1 MLINMQRSTLI
12 FTILAILL
20 IIFFSLSLMFGSV
33 LIPIHDFIDAFTG
46 DAKSKAIE
54 YIIFSFRL
62 PKAITAIMAGA
73 AIAISGL
80 HMQTI
85 FNNPLADTSVLGIG
99 HGAGLGVAVFV
110 LASFI
115 IPGFISTD
123 VQYSNWGIVISAI
136 AGAGVSLMVI
146 LIISNRLTDMVS
158 LLLAGIMVGFV
169 TGALVCVLQYMS
181 DPEQIK
187 NFLVWTFGSL
197 AGVTWSQLQIMFPI
211 VMLGLVLSLL
221 IPKSLNAL
229 LLGEQYATSVG
240 VNVKYSKR
248 IAVGITCILAGTV
261 TAFTG
266 PIAFIGIAVPH
277 FCRML
282 FKTTDH
288 RILIPAT
295 IICGSVLMLI
305 CDIISQV
312 PGGQTALPINAV
324 TCLIGAPMV
333 LSIILKQKKQQQA
346 FS

>member
-1 MLINMQRSTLI
+1 MSRPTII
-12 FTILAILL
+12 FIVLAILL
-20 IIFFSLSLMFGSV
+20 VFFFGLSLMLGSV
-33 LIPIHDFIDAFTG
+33 LVSVDEFVATITG
-46 DAKSKAIE
+46 RAQSKAIE

-110 LASFI
+110 LASFLV
-115 IPGFISTD
+115 PGFISAD
-123 VQYSNWGIVISAI
+123 VQYSYWGIVLSAI
-136 AGAGVSLMVI
+136 AGASVSLLII
-146 LIISNRLTDMVS
+146 LAISNRLTDMVS

-197 AGVTWSQLQIMFPI
+197 AGVTWSQIHILVPI
-211 VMLGLVLSLL
+211 VFLGLFLSLL
-221 IPKSLNAL
+221 IPKSMNAL
-229 LLGEQYATSVG
+229 LLGEQYAKSVG
-240 VNVKYSKR
+240 VNVKQSKW

-266 PIAFIGIAVPH
+266 PIAFLGIAVPH

-295 IICGSVLMLI
+295 IITGSVLMLI
-305 CDIISQV
+305 CDIVSQM
-312 PGGQTALPINAV
+312 PGGRTALPINAV
-324 TCLIGAPMV
+324 TCLIGAPIV

>member
-1 MLINMQRSTLI
+1 MQRTNII
-12 FTILAILL
+12 FSALTILL
-20 IIFFSLSLMFGSV
+20 ILFFCLSIILGSV
-33 LIPIHDFIDAFTG
+33 VISADEFIATITG
-46 DAKSKAIE
+46 NTQLKSIE

-62 PKAITAIMAGA
+62 PKAITAILTGS

-85 FNNPLADTSVLGIG
+85 FKNPLADTSVLGIG
-99 HGAGLGVAVFV
+99 HGASLGVAVFV
-110 LASFI
+110 LAAFLIPEI
-115 IPGFISTD
+115 IPAN
-123 VQYSNWGIVISAI
+123 VQYSNWGIVLSAI
-136 AGAGVSLMVI
+136 AGASLTLLFI
-146 LIISNRLTDMVS
+146 LAVSNRLTDMVS
-158 LLLAGIMVGFV
+158 LLLAGIMIGFI

-211 VMLGLVLSLL
+211 VLWGLIMSLL
-221 IPKSLNAL
+221 IPKSMNAL
-229 LLGEQYATSVG
+229 LLGEQYALSVG
-240 VNVKYSKR
+240 VNVKNSKR

-266 PIAFIGIAVPH
+266 PIAFLGIAVPH
-277 FCRML
+277 FCRLL

-288 RILIPAT
+288 RILIPASML
-295 IICGSVLMLI
+295 CGAVLMLI
-305 CDIISQV
+305 CDIASQI